1 MEVRLIK
8 EAGALQPYDTE
19 SEEWLNSE
27 PPGQYFNA
35 SITTPRNYKFH
46 KKFFALLNLAFNH
59 WNPEP
64 VMTRHGQAQKCR
76 DQFRE
81 DLIILSGHYVITRR
95 LDGTERIRA
104 KSIKFS
110 NMDEEEFTVLY
121 DSIVTVI
128 IQKILIGWTVEEIQ
142 ESVGNF
148 L

>member
-1 MEVRLIK
+1 M
-8 EAGALQPYDTE
+8 
-19 SEEWLNSE
+19 
-27 PPGQYFNA
+27 
-35 SITTPRNYKFH
+35 
-46 KKFFALLNLAFNH
+46 KK
-59 WNPEP
+59 
-64 VMTRHGQAQKCR
+64 
-76 DQFRE
+76 FRE